1 MYVRVTR
8 TKHLLTDGTIE
19 KAAKRNQEKK
29 ANQNPGDTVF
39 LIFLR
44 GKMLRKRNVTEIF
57 QRIMKL

>member
-29 ANQNPGDTVF
+29 QIKTQAILCF
-39 LIFLR
+39 
-44 GKMLRKRNVTEIF
+44 
-57 QRIMKL
+57 